1 MTKKDKNRDW
11 DGTVL
16 ALERRMLSLL
26 KVAAVTA
33 GECSGPGRGRATA
46 QRIWEEVRRSS
57 ATTADAFG
65 WVDATCFMSWLFA
78 KEGRKKLRLE
88 RVPEAERR
96 VLPRD
101 SAEWW
106 SELECYRIV
115 INSIDD
121 SPVSVTGGPR

>member
-1 MTKKDKNRDW
+1 MTRERDA
-11 DGTVL
+11 DGTEL
-16 ALERRMLSLL
+16 ATERRMLSVL

-33 GECSGPGRGRATA
+33 VECSGPGRGRATV
-46 QRIWEEVRRSS
+46 QRVWEEIRRSS
-57 ATTADAFG
+57 ATTAKAFG
-65 WVDATCFMSWLFA
+65 WVDATCFMSWLFV
-78 KEGRKKLRLE
+78 KESRRKLRLE

-115 INSIDD
+115 TNSIDD
-121 SPVSVTGGPR
+121 SPMSVTGGQS